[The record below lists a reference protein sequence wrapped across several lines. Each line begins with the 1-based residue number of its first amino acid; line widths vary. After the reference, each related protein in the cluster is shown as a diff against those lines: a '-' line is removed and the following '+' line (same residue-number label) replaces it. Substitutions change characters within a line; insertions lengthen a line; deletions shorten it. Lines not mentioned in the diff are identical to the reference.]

1 MARLIRAMSEGE
13 RWPSSRIIVLDTHGE
28 YAETFG
34 DDATVLRISSE
45 TEGSNAELSI
55 PYWAL
60 TFDELVALTFGGL
73 DDVSHGAVREHV
85 VRLKQQ
91 SLAAVPQ
98 QGVQERSLTADT
110 PVPFSIR
117 RLWFELH
124 ELVNATHTA
133 PGTGQSEAT
142 RAYRKDAKG
151 SVIESGDADEVRPPA
166 YEPQVDK
173 QIYLSASP
181 LNIRRQ
187 LAALASRLRD
197 PRYDFLF
204 RPGPWSPDREGKTES
219 SLAEFLEQWLAGTR
233 RIVVLDLSGI
243 PTAILV
249 DLIGVLLRIVYDAV
263 FWGRR
268 LMEGGRM
275 RPLLIVLEEAHAYI
289 GPSGSDTASQAVRR
303 IVKEGRKY
311 GVSAMIVSQR
321 PAEIDQ
327 TILSQCGTMF
337 AMRLSNATDRGHVT
351 GSVSDNLEGL
361 LNMLPVLRT
370 GEAVVV
376 GEAVRL
382 PVRMITELRADAT
395 PDSRDPLIYDPMKKR
410 GWNLEKPATDY
421 ERLATV
427 WRAQDPTA

>member
-1 MARLIRAMSEGE
+1 M
-13 RWPSSRIIVLDTHGE
+13 
-28 YAETFG
+28 
-34 DDATVLRISSE
+34 
-45 TEGSNAELSI
+45 
-55 PYWAL
+55 
-60 TFDELVALTFGGL
+60 
-73 DDVSHGAVREHV
+73 
-85 VRLKQQ
+85 
-91 SLAAVPQ
+91 PQ

-204 RPGPWSPDREGKTES
+204 RPGPWSPDREANRSLLSLSFLNSGEEAPGAS
-219 SLAEFLEQWLAGTR
+219 SSSTCRVFQQRFLST
-233 RIVVLDLSGI
+233 LSACFSG
-243 PTAILV
+243 
-249 DLIGVLLRIVYDAV
+249 IVYDAV

-303 IVKEGRKY
+303 IVEEVEVAAFR
-311 GVSAMIVSQR
+311 Q
-321 PAEIDQ
+321 
-327 TILSQCGTMF
+327 
-337 AMRLSNATDRGHVT
+337 
-351 GSVSDNLEGL
+351 
-361 LNMLPVLRT
+361 
-370 GEAVVV
+370 
-376 GEAVRL
+376 
-382 PVRMITELRADAT
+382 
-395 PDSRDPLIYDPMKKR
+395 
-410 GWNLEKPATDY
+410 
-421 ERLATV
+421 
-427 WRAQDPTA
+427 